1 VSGHTPG
8 PWRHHGRRSESQ
20 SHRGFAIWSEKCCIG
35 DVFPLDPDGN
45 GGEANARLIAAAP
58 EMYELLKEIDRRG
71 YLGIHD
77 DPEDAVD
84 PARELI
90 KRIEGRELDDA
101 EKGLVS

>member
-8 PWRHHGRRSESQ
+8 PWRVEIEGTESAKWPHIVNFDDYEVAQ
-20 SHRGFAIWSEKCCIG
+20 VSDDVTEG
-35 DVFPLDPDGN
+35 DESAPN
-45 GGEANARLIAAAP
+45 RAQAEANARLIAAAP
-58 EMYELLKEIDRRG
+58 EMYELLKEIDRCG

-90 KRIEGRELDDA
+90 KRIEGSQL
-101 EKGLVS
+101 